1 MKDVSEEN
9 EMSLEDLVAERRA
22 LVECLPEDLRA
33 YIEAG
38 CSISYSTAT
47 RAWNLQ
53 TRKLDPTTKT
63 VPKDFAHVVGRIKE
77 LDEEIAKSQQD
88 TVTRAE
94 AEKADAETQTSIRE
108 ARRDAR
114 QPIVEKEI
122 EDSAW
127 FHNLLH
133 DLGKFTYHR
142 LVKGVEGGGDEI
154 DDYEKAYE
162 KLSGRLDSLL
172 AMEQDPELLEN
183 LTVENMR
190 LEAIAFTYKDL
201 YEQGSQSLRVYKW
214 FTDLLIESMD
224 QHTRQRALNQLIASS
239 AIRVAPEALVG
250 GS

>member
-1 MKDVSEEN
+1 VEDLREESEA
-9 EMSLEDLVAERRA
+9 SLEDLVAERSE
-22 LVECLPEDLRA
+22 LVEGLPEDLRT
-33 YIEAG
+33 YVEAG
-38 CSISYSTAT
+38 CSISWSKAT

-63 VPKDFAHVVGRIKE
+63 VPKDYAHIVERIKE
-77 LDEEIAKSQQD
+77 LDEEIARAKQH
-88 TVTRAE
+88 TAARAE
-94 AEKADAETQTSIRE
+94 VVKADVEAQTSIRE

-142 LVKGVEGGGDEI
+142 LVKGVEWGGDEI
-154 DDYEKAYE
+154 SDYEKAYE
-162 KLSGRLDSLL
+162 KLSGRLNNLL
-172 AMEQDPELLEN
+172 AMEQDPELLER
-183 LTVENMR
+183 LTVENMK

-201 YEQGSQSLRVYKW
+201 HEQVSQSLRVYKW

-224 QHTRQRALNQLIASS
+224 QNNRQRALNQLIASS